1 MTNQIEQQSPALSKP
16 RLLEVVRAVNIT
28 PHMRRVTLGGA
39 ELAGFPSGKHGSHVK
54 LLLPRPGQNEP
65 VLPTMGEQGPIWPPA
80 DQRPFARTYTIRRF
94 DAAAGELDLDF
105 VLHGDN
111 GPASAWAINAKPGD
125 RVGIAGPGTRG
136 PIPLDMEWY
145 LFAGDETALPAIS
158 AHLETLP
165 TSARGLA
172 FIEVADALEIQPL
185 IHPPQIEL
193 RWLQRNGI
201 PAGQS
206 QLLVVAVRQLTPPT
220 ARLFAWVAAENS
232 ITVTIRKLWRNE
244 WGLERQQIEAI
255 PFWKAGASEE
265 IYHEER
271 HHVMDEVD

>member
-1 MTNQIEQQSPALSKP
+1 MTNQIEQQSPARSNP
-16 RLLEVVRAVNIT
+16 RLLEVVRATNIT

-39 ELAGFPSGKHGSHVK
+39 EVAGFPSGKQGSHVK
-54 LLLPRPGQNEP
+54 LFLPRPGQNEP

-94 DAAAGELDLDF
+94 DAVAGELDLDF

-125 RVGIAGPGTRG
+125 RVGIAGPGARG
-136 PIPLDMEWY
+136 PIPLDMAWY
-145 LFAGDETALPAIS
+145 LFVGDETALPAIS

-172 FIEVADALEIQPL
+172 IIEVADELEIQPL

-193 RWLQRNGI
+193 RWLQRNGA

-206 QLLVVAVRQLTPPT
+206 QLLVATVRQLPP
-220 ARLFAWVAAENS
+220 AN
-232 ITVTIRKLWRNE
+232 
-244 WGLERQQIEAI
+244 
-255 PFWKAGASEE
+255 GAPLCLG
-265 IYHEER
+265 R
-271 HHVMDEVD
+271 GGK